1 MDQEELVK
9 RVTSEVL
16 RQLQQRTVAECVQS
30 KESAVHAL
38 AIFTGGTIGF
48 TQGLEEI
55 KQLQSHG
62 FDITVV
68 LSPTAEKIVGI
79 DAIQAKLGKQ
89 NEIIT
94 SQSCYP
100 KQLLQQAQIVLVP
113 VLTQNTAAKLACT
126 IADTQVTTLIMQ
138 ALMMG
143 KPVIAAVNAADPE
156 ASGRI
161 QASMGKA
168 SIGLLRTLRGNL
180 EKLESHGMRLVPVES
195 LAEESQKI
203 IEGLMRP
210 MTSSGPLKAKRSVLD
225 ATTVKVAAGKH
236 SKNITVSLTTLVTP
250 LAYDVARDFGI
261 EIIKK

>member
-16 RQLQQRTVAECVQS
+16 RQLQQRTVTECVQFN
-30 KESAVHAL
+30 ESTIHAL

-48 TQGLEEI
+48 TEGLEEI
-55 KQLQSHG
+55 EKLQSHG

-89 NEIIT
+89 IEIIT
-94 SQSCYP
+94 SQSGYP
-100 KQLLQQAQIVLVP
+100 KQLLQQAQLILVP
-113 VLTQNTAAKLACT
+113 VLTQNTAAKLAFT

-143 KPVIAAVNAADPE
+143 KPVIAAVNAAEPE
-156 ASGRI
+156 ASERI
-161 QASMGKA
+161 QIQMGKA
-168 SIGLLRTLRGNL
+168 SIGLLRTLRSNL
-180 EKLESHGMRLVPVES
+180 EQLKSHGMRLVDVAS

-203 IEGLMRP
+203 IEGAMRP
-210 MTSSGPLKAKRSVLD
+210 SSVKMKKSVLD
-225 ATTVKVAAGKH
+225 ATTVKNAATQKD
-236 SKNITVSLTTLVTP
+236 KTIIVSLTTLVTP
-250 LAYDVARDFGI
+250 LAYDVAREFGI